1 MSSAGGYKK
10 KKRTA
15 EGRQGASTCGKS
27 KPSTGRR
34 ALALQGRLCAQQLLE
49 AKTCGTFS
57 KRQNAATKD
66 TKARETWHSPKKAK
80 LTPHYFLP
88 GSTFPPSNRG
98 CSSDGHSIMPIC
110 ASRLTDR
117 HYISG
122 NRHYIHRTPPHW
134 FIPSAPNDFTG
145 IISATGNIRGFLLF
159 TGDHS

>member
-57 KRQNAATKD
+57 KRQTQRRKTQRRVRPGTPQKRQKLLHTISYQVVRFPPQIGGAAVMVTLSCRYVPAGINTGTISAATG
-66 TKARETWHSPKKAK
+66 TIYTAHCHT
-80 LTPHYFLP
+80 
-88 GSTFPPSNRG
+88 GSSHLRQTISQALYRPP
-98 CSSDGHSIMPIC
+98 
-110 ASRLTDR
+110 
-117 HYISG
+117 
-122 NRHYIHRTPPHW
+122 
-134 FIPSAPNDFTG
+134 
-145 IISATGNIRGFLLF
+145 ATY
-159 TGDHS
+159 GDSYYYGGP